1 MGKTLKYILWAI
13 GGLVL
18 IVVIVVAYVAATFD
32 PEKYKPEIVKLVK
45 DKTGRTLTIDG
56 KIGLT
61 FFPKIGASVDR
72 LTLSEPNASK
82 VFARIG
88 EARVAVALMPLLSK
102 QVIVDRVTLSDL
114 SVDLVRG
121 KDGRTNIDDL
131 TGAPAQKPG
140 EPGKAPATETGGKA
154 PVLDIGGIELRN
166 ANVGWRDERDG
177 TNIRVSKLDLT
188 TGRIASNVPGK
199 LSVSGRVDGTQP
211 KLGLDMALDT
221 GYRVDFDTHAAS
233 LKGLDARV
241 TGDAPGFAGLDAAV
255 KGDIAF
261 DPKGERVDL
270 AGVQVTAKSK
280 EGLEARF
287 SIPQLALAPGQAKS
301 QAIEGVLKLVRGEQ
315 TIDAKIALSAAE
327 AKAKQVEFSSLA
339 ADVNFKQGDL
349 AVQGKLATP
358 VSLDLAA
365 SEARLS
371 RIAGDLAVSS
381 PDLPAKSVKLALTGS
396 AGANWAKQT
405 AQTDLVAKLD
415 DSTIQAKASVADFAS
430 PAINFDVV
438 ADRLN
443 VDRYLPP
450 KKGGASTSTGG
461 GAGKSAGGTAGAAG
475 GGASGDAK
483 IDLSALKGLNANGS
497 LRIGALTVSNIKA
510 QDVQVKL
517 RAAGGRVDVDPI
529 AANLYKGTVAG
540 NARIDANSNAF
551 AVKQQLKGIDIGPLL
566 RDAAEKDL
574 LEGRGSVA
582 LDVTTAGATVSALK
596 KGLNGT
602 SSFNLRDGAIKGVDV
617 AGTLRKAKAL
627 LGSQKALEEPAAGG
641 AKTDF
646 TELSASFVIKNGIA
660 HNEDL
665 QGKSPLLRLSGAGDI
680 NIGADAVDYTL
691 KATVVATSTGQGGKD
706 VSDVHGLTAPVHVTG
721 TFDNLKYRV
730 DVGALAADVAKSAV
744 TRELERRLG
753 GGQQGAGD
761 GQQGSGGNLGDALR
775 GLLRR

>member
-1 MGKTLKYILWAI
+1 MGKTLKYILWAV

-45 DKTGRTLTIDG
+45 EKTGRTLTIDG

-72 LTLSEPNASK
+72 LTLSEPNAST

-121 KDGRTNIDDL
+121 KDGRTNVDDL

-140 EPGKAPATETGGKA
+140 EPGKAPAPEAGGKA

-177 TNIRVSKLDLT
+177 TNVRVSKLDLT

-211 KLGLDMALDT
+211 KLGLDVALDT

-280 EGLEARF
+280 QGLEARF
-287 SIPQLALAPGQAKS
+287 SIPQLALAPGHAKS
-301 QAIEGVLKLVRGEQ
+301 QAIEGVLKLARGEQ

-339 ADVNFKQGDL
+339 ADVNVRQGDL
-349 AVQGKLATP
+349 TVQGKLATP
-358 VSLDLAA
+358 VSLDLTA
-365 SEARLS
+365 SEARLAK
-371 RIAGDLAVSS
+371 IAGDLAVSS

-415 DSTIQAKASVADFAS
+415 DSTIQAKASVANFSA

-450 KKGGASTSTGG
+450 KKTGAAGGASTPSPSGG
-461 GAGKSAGGTAGAAG
+461 GAGTAAG
-475 GGASGDAK
+475 GKGEDAK
-483 IDLSALKGLNANGS
+483 IDLSALKTLNANGS
-497 LRIGALTVSNIKA
+497 VRIGALTVSNIKA

-529 AANLYKGTVAG
+529 AANLYKGTAAG

-551 AVKQQLKGIDIGPLL
+551 AVKQQLKGIEIGPLL

-706 VSDVHGLTAPVHVTG
+706 VSDVHGLTAPVHITG
-721 TFDNLKYRV
+721 TYDNLKYRV

>member
-1 MGKTLKYILWAI
+1 MGKALKYILWAI
-13 GGLVL
+13 GGLILV
-18 IVVIVVAYVAATFD
+18 VVIVVAYVAATFD

-61 FFPKIGASVDR
+61 FFPKIGAAVDR

-82 VFARIG
+82 VFARVG
-88 EARVAVALMPLLSK
+88 GAQVAVALIPLLSK

-131 TGAPAQKPG
+131 TGAAAEKPAA
-140 EPGKAPATETGGKA
+140 PGKAPAPDAEGKA

-166 ANVGWRDERDG
+166 ANIGWRDERDG
-177 TNIRVSKLDLT
+177 TNVRVSKLDLT
-188 TGRIASNVPGK
+188 TGRIASGVPGK
-199 LSVSGRVDGTQP
+199 LSLSGRVDGTQP
-211 KLGLDMALDT
+211 KVALDAALDT
-221 GYRVDFDTHAAS
+221 GYRVEFDTQAVA

-241 TGDAPGFAGLDAAV
+241 TGDAPGVAGLDAAV
-255 KGDIAF
+255 KGDISI
-261 DPKGERVDL
+261 DPKGERIDL

-287 SIPQLALAPGQAKS
+287 SIPQLALAPDQAKS
-301 QAIEGVLKLVRGEQ
+301 QAIDGVLKLARDGQ
-315 TIDAKIALSAAE
+315 TIDAKLALAAAE
-327 AKAKQVEFSSLA
+327 AKGKQVEFASLA
-339 ADVNFKQGDL
+339 ADVNLKQGDL
-349 AVQGKLATP
+349 TVQGKITTP
-358 VSLDLAA
+358 VSLNLVA
-365 SEARLS
+365 SEVRLS
-371 RIAGDLAVSS
+371 KIAGDLALSG
-381 PDLPAKSVKLALTGS
+381 PDLPAKTIKAALSGS

-405 AQTDLVAKLD
+405 AQTDLVAKVD
-415 DSTIQAKASVADFAS
+415 DSTVQAKASVANFQA

-450 KKGGASTSTGG
+450 KKAGATGGAGKPAGGG
-461 GAGKSAGGTAGAAG
+461 GAGQ
-475 GGASGDAK
+475 GASGEDAK
-483 IDLSALKGLNANGS
+483 IDLSGLKTLNANGS

-529 AANLYKGTVAG
+529 AANLYKGAVAG
-540 NARIDANSNAF
+540 NARINANSNSF
-551 AVKQQLKGIDIGPLL
+551 AVKQQLKEVEIGPLL
-566 RDAAEKDL
+566 RDAADKDV
-574 LEGRGSVA
+574 LEGRGTVN
-582 LDVTTAGATVSALK
+582 LDVTTAGATVAALK

-617 AGTLRKAKAL
+617 AGMLRKAKAL
-627 LGSQKALEEPAAGG
+627 LGSQKALEERAQGG

-646 TELSASFVIKNGIA
+646 SELSASFVIKNGIA

-680 NIGADAVDYTL
+680 DIGNDSLDYTL
-691 KATVVATSTGQGGKD
+691 KATIVATSTGQGGKD
-706 VSDVHGLTAPVHVTG
+706 VADVRGLTAPVHLSG
-721 TFDNLKYRV
+721 TFDNLQYRV
-730 DVGALAADVAKSAV
+730 DVGALAADAAKGAVA
-744 TRELERRLG
+744 REIERRLG
-753 GGQQGAGD
+753 GGQQGA
-761 GQQGSGGNLGDALR
+761 QQPGSGGGGVGDAIR
-775 GLLRR
+775 GILGR

>member
-13 GGLVL
+13 GALIL

-45 DKTGRTLTIDG
+45 DKTGRRLTIDG

-82 VFARIG
+82 VFARVG

-114 SVDLVRG
+114 SVDLVRA

-131 TGAPAQKPG
+131 TGAPAQKPA
-140 EPGKAPATETGGKA
+140 EPGKAPAPEAGGKA

-166 ANVGWRDERDG
+166 ANIGWRDERDG

-211 KLGLDMALDT
+211 KLGLDLALDT
-221 GYRVDFDTHAAS
+221 GYRFDFDTHAAS

-241 TGDAPGFAGLDAAV
+241 NGDAPGFAGLDAAV
-255 KGDIAF
+255 KGDVAI

-301 QAIEGVLKLVRGEQ
+301 QAIEGVLKLARGDQ
-315 TIDAKIALSAAE
+315 MIDAKIALSAAE
-327 AKAKQVEFSSLA
+327 AKAKQVEFSSLS
-339 ADVNFKQGDL
+339 ADVNVKQGNL
-349 AVQGKLATP
+349 TVQGKLATP
-358 VSLDLAA
+358 ISLDLAA

-371 RIAGDLAVSS
+371 KIAGDLAVSG
-381 PDLPAKSVKLALTGS
+381 PDIPAKTIKVALSGN

-415 DSTIQAKASVADFAS
+415 DSTIQAKASVANFS
-430 PAINFDVV
+430 TPAINFDIV

-443 VDRYLPP
+443 VDRYMPP
-450 KKGGASTSTGG
+450 SKTGTAGGASTPSPSGGGG
-461 GAGKSAGGTAGAAG
+461 GAAAG
-475 GGASGDAK
+475 GKGDDAK
-483 IDLSALKGLNANGS
+483 IDLSALKTLNANGS
-497 LRIGALTVSNIKA
+497 VRIGALTVNNIKA
-510 QDVQVKL
+510 QNVQVKL

-529 AANLYKGTVAG
+529 AANLYNGTAAG

-551 AVKQQLKGIDIGPLL
+551 AFKQQLKAIEIGPLL
-566 RDAAEKDL
+566 RDAANKDL

-582 LDVTTAGATVSALK
+582 IDVTTAGPTVTALK

-646 TELSASFVIKNGIA
+646 TELSATFVIKNGIA

-680 NIGADAVDYTL
+680 NIGTDSIDYTL
-691 KATVVATSTGQGGKD
+691 KATIVATSTGQGGKD

-753 GGQQGAGD
+753 GGQQGSAD
-761 GQQGSGGNLGDALR
+761 GQQGSGGNIGDALR